1 MGTQAS
7 RSTDHGG
14 LQIDRGDGPVVAP
27 FANDAKNS
35 IAHRRATDL
44 GIAHAR
50 AAERLSC

>member
-14 LQIDRGDGPVVAP
+14 LQIDRGDGPVVAS

-35 IAHRRATDL
+35 IARDVPPTAASLKL
-44 GIAHAR
+44 GQP
-50 AAERLSC
+50 SD